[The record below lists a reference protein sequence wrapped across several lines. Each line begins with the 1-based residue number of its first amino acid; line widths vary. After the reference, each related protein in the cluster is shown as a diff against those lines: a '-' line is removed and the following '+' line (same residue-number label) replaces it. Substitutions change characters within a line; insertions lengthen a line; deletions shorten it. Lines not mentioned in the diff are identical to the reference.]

1 MTIRER
7 PGTDEDVFGRAA
19 ANCAGAYRTWA
30 ERLGK
35 RTRVWDDV
43 SVADLELP
51 VALSANNATLLRSP
65 ADDRDL
71 LARLADFFSGRPG
84 GGYTIWSLWPIPELD
99 ARGVDGRAI
108 PCMIREPGGE
118 SRPPPADLEVVE
130 VDDDESVRQAES
142 LIVEVFGAG
151 AGAGNVLT
159 VGCLDDRLRVWVGR
173 VDGRP
178 VSTSM
183 AYVGDGF
190 VGVYCVATAADARGR
205 GYGEA
210 LTWAATRSRPD
221 LPATLQAS
229 SMGRPVYERMGFR
242 TVAEFTVWALER
254 RNG

>member
-1 MTIRER
+1 MTS
-7 PGTDEDVFGRAA
+7 EDVLARAA
-19 ANCAGAYRTWA
+19 ANCAGAYRTWVG
-30 ERLGK
+30 RLGK
-35 RTRVWDDV
+35 RTHAWDDV

-65 ADDRDL
+65 VDGTDL
-71 LARLADFFSGRPG
+71 LARLAHFFSEGAG

-99 ARGVDGRAI
+99 ARGESGRLI
-108 PCMIREPGGE
+108 PCMVRDRGGDP
-118 SRPPPADLEVVE
+118 RPPPAELEIVE

-151 AGAGNVLT
+151 AGAGTVLT
-159 VGCLDDRLRVWVGR
+159 LDCLDDRLRAWVGR

-183 AYVGDGF
+183 AYVGDGY

-221 LPATLQAS
+221 LPATLQSS
-229 SMGRPVYERMGFR
+229 SMGRPIYERMGYR

-254 RNG
+254 RNA